1 MGKRK
6 CYKQAY
12 GKGSAE
18 DAKRFKYSGQ
28 AIHSKDSTRG
38 FLFSYRNVYIFS
50 LAKRETAE
58 NKREKTWEV
67 KTSNARG
74 LQHNK
79 VFYRADTSWIR

>member
-38 FLFSYRNVYIFS
+38 FLFSYRNVYMDS
-50 LAKRETAE
+50 LIMIDSHLSKRKTRNKLEKDVE
-58 NKREKTWEV
+58 N
-67 KTSNARG
+67 
-74 LQHNK
+74 
-79 VFYRADTSWIR
+79 

>member
-28 AIHSKDSTRG
+28 AIHSKESTRG
-38 FLFSYRNVYIFS
+38 FLFSYRNVYIFP
-50 LAKRETAE
+50 LLKWEKAG
-58 NKREKTWEV
+58 NKLEKTWEV

-74 LQHNK
+74 LQHDK
-79 VFYRADTSWIR
+79 VFY

>member
-6 CYKQAY
+6 YYKQAY

-38 FLFSYRNVYIFS
+38 FLFSYRSVYILFFQ
-50 LAKRETAE
+50 TE
-58 NKREKTWEV
+58 NMKKHV
-67 KTSNARG
+67 KA
-74 LQHNK
+74 
-79 VFYRADTSWIR
+79 

>member
-1 MGKRK
+1 MVLILRIKMGKRK

-38 FLFSYRNVYIFS
+38 FLFSYRNVFISSIFS
-50 LAKRETAE
+50 L
-58 NKREKTWEV
+58 V
-67 KTSNARG
+67 K
-74 LQHNK
+74 
-79 VFYRADTSWIR
+79 

>member
-38 FLFSYRNVYIFS
+38 FLFSYRNVYINILLDQTES
-50 LAKRETAE
+50 MK
-58 NKREKTWEV
+58 KYIKTM
-67 KTSNARG
+67 K
-74 LQHNK
+74 
-79 VFYRADTSWIR
+79 

>member
-18 DAKRFKYSGQ
+18 DVKRFKYSGQ

-38 FLFSYRNVYIFS
+38 FLFSYR
-50 LAKRETAE
+50 
-58 NKREKTWEV
+58 
-67 KTSNARG
+67 
-74 LQHNK
+74 K
-79 VFYRADTSWIR
+79 VSKIHFLRFR